1 MNVSKYPQHFSA
13 HFCKDWSF
21 SEADTRKNRC
31 APHCY
36 LSKSLSASVLLTHTQ
51 LCGRDPA
58 EFSGAHPQSECS
70 ACDSFWAGNIEAF
83 SEDLLLK
90 TKVCQTLN
98 LEVL

>member
-1 MNVSKYPQHFSA
+1 MSKYPQHFSA
-13 HFCKDWSF
+13 YFYKNGSF
-21 SEADTRKNRC
+21 SEADTRKNLC
-31 APHCY
+31 VPHCY
-36 LSKSLSASVLLTHTQ
+36 QQIAECKYLLLTHTR

-58 EFSGAHPQSECS
+58 EFSGAHPQKECS

-90 TKVCQTLN
+90 TKVCQTLS